1 MSSESE
7 SVRPVG
13 WRQAWLVSPG
23 PQSWRDAGVLMLKG
37 AAMGTADVVPGVSGG
52 TVAFITGIYDQL
64 LCAIASF
71 DLNALGRLLHGRL
84 TETLAGLHLRFL
96 LALGFGIAA
105 AILSTARLMHDLLT
119 IHPVPTWSLFCG
131 LIVASILVV
140 GREITDWW
148 GGLPMLVLGVVSAHG
163 IVGLIPVQTP
173 DTPSIVFLCGMVAIC
188 AMILP
193 GLSGAFLLLILGKYA
208 TITGALRN
216 PFDEGNLL
224 LLAVFASGCLVGLL
238 GFSRILNLCLARFR
252 NLTMALLTGL
262 MIGAMRKVWPWKE
275 VLETELIRGKEYV
288 LHEVNVF
295 PEMGGRLL
303 LALGLAA
310 VGFVL
315 VLVLDWW
322 SRREGTSTRAC
333 GALHKR

>member
-1 MSSESE
+1 MSSEAE

-13 WRQAWLVSPG
+13 WRQAWLASPG
-23 PQSWRDAGVLMLKG
+23 PQSWREAGVLMLKG

-52 TVAFITGIYDQL
+52 TVAFITRIYDPL

-71 DLNALGRLLHGRL
+71 DLNALARLLRGRL
-84 TETLAGLHLRFL
+84 TEALAGLHLRFL
-96 LALGFGIAA
+96 LALGFGIAS
-105 AILSTARLMHDLLT
+105 AILSTARLMHYLLT
-119 IHPVPTWSLFCG
+119 THPVATWALFCG

-140 GREITDWW
+140 GREITDWR
-148 GGLPMLVLGVVSAHG
+148 GGVPMLVLGTVVAYG

-173 DTPSIVFLCGMVAIC
+173 DTPLIVFLCGMVAIC

-208 TITGALRN
+208 TVTGALRN

-224 LLAVFASGCLVGLL
+224 LLAVFAAGCLVGLL
-238 GFSRILNLCLARFR
+238 GFSRILKLCLERFQ

-262 MIGAMRKVWPWKE
+262 MVGALRKVWPWKE

-288 LHEVNVF
+288 LREANVL
-295 PEMGGRLL
+295 PEADGGLL

-310 VGFVL
+310 TGFVL
-315 VLVLDWW
+315 VLALDRW
-322 SRREGTSTRAC
+322 SRREEASAS
-333 GALHKR
+333 

>member
-1 MSSESE
+1 M
-7 SVRPVG
+7 G
-13 WRQAWLVSPG
+13 WRQAWQASPG

-64 LCAIASF
+64 LCAISSF
-71 DLNALGRLLHGRL
+71 DLSTLGRLLRGKF

-96 LALGFGIAA
+96 LALGLGIAT
-105 AILSTARLMHDLLT
+105 AIISTARLMHDLLT
-119 IHPVPTWSLFCG
+119 LHPVPTWSLFCG

-140 GREITDWW
+140 GREITDWL
-148 GGLPMLVLGVVSAHG
+148 GGLPMLTLGTVIAYG
-163 IVGLIPVQTP
+163 TVGLIPVQTP
-173 DTPSIVFLCGMVAIC
+173 DTPGIVFLCGMVAIC

-224 LLAVFASGCLVGLL
+224 MLLVFAAGCGLGLL

-288 LHEVNVF
+288 LREANVL
-295 PEMGGRLL
+295 PEMKDGLL
-303 LALGLAA
+303 LALGLAT

-315 VLVLDWW
+315 VLALDRW
-322 SRREGTSTRAC
+322 SHGEETSAS
-333 GALHKR
+333 